1 MAKLLDGFLPQAGEK
16 YERTTF
22 DQLIKK
28 LQLILGI
35 KVHTEDDASETEA
48 VNYFLRF

>member
-1 MAKLLDGFLPQAGEK
+1 MKLLDGMLPQATEQ
-16 YERTTF
+16 YSRITF

-35 KVHTEDDASETEA
+35 RVFTEDDASENEA
-48 VNYFLRF
+48 INYFLR